1 MTSAFGSHNVRSI
14 AYAQALA
21 EELRIDRSRFE
32 FQLLYGMAGPI
43 KRALVEM
50 GYRVREY
57 SPVGELLP
65 GMSYLVRRLLENT
78 SNEGFLRAK
87 FSEHVSAAQLL
98 RDPRELLNGAVEA
111 AVSAGPMDDFA
122 ADAAAAAANYSRNGA
137 TLETPPGDTYKNA
150 SLVNFVYPKSQEKM
164 RAALGEVRAHF
175 GGKHPLVID
184 GKEIWTDKLLKS
196 VNPSSPDK
204 IIGYIA
210 EAGIPEAERAVK
222 AARRAFE
229 TWARTPV
236 EDRCRLL
243 ERAAA
248 ILDRRRFE
256 LSAVE
261 VFEVGKAW
269 AEADGDIRE
278 AMDFCLFYA
287 Q

>member
-1 MTSAFGSHNVRSI
+1 
-14 AYAQALA
+14 ALA
-21 EELRIDRSRFE
+21 EELGIDRSRFE

-98 RDPRELLNGAVEA
+98 RDPRELMNGADNFTA
-111 AVSAGPMDDFA
+111 DT
-122 ADAAAAAANYSRNGA
+122 DAATANFSRNGA
-137 TLETPPGDTYKNA
+137 TPETPGDPYKNA
-150 SLVNFVYPKSQEKM
+150 SLVNFVDPECQEKM
-164 RAALGEVRAHF
+164 RTALREVRARF
-175 GGKHPLVID
+175 GQKHPLVID

-196 VNPSSPDK
+196 VNPSAPDE
-204 IIGYIA
+204 IIGYVA
-210 EAGIPEAERAVK
+210 EAGIPEAERAAK

-236 EDRCRLL
+236 EERCRLL

-278 AMDFCLFYA
+278 AMDFC
-287 Q
+287 